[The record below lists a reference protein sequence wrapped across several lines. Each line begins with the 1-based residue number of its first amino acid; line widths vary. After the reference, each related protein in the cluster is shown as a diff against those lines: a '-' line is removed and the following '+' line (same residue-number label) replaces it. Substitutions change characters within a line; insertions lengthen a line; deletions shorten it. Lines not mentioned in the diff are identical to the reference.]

1 VYVLDQERELVPV
14 GVVGEL
20 YIGGAGVSA
29 GYLNQPERTGERF
42 VANPYHSSEEV
53 MYRTGDLVRY
63 LEGGEIE
70 FLGRADDQVKVRGYR
85 VELGE
90 VEAGLRR
97 QRGVKQAVV
106 VVREEQLV
114 GYVVG
119 ERESNITGEELRE
132 RLKEE
137 LPEYMVPGVIG
148 VLERMPLTANGK
160 VDRKGLPQVEEFEG
174 RRKEYQAPRTPTEQI
189 VAQIWSE
196 VLRRPQISVNDNF
209 FDLGGHSL
217 MATQVISRVREQFE
231 TEVALR
237 TLFESPTLTGLANAI
252 DSAKGQ
258 SNTMEGPI
266 KRVSRDAYRTAK
278 TATNS

>member
-1 VYVLDQERELVPV
+1 VR
-14 GVVGEL
+14 
-20 YIGGAGVSA
+20 A
-29 GYLNQPERTGERF
+29 GYLGQAEKTGERF
-42 VANPYHSSEEV
+42 VPDPFLPGEV
-53 MYRTGDLVRY
+53 MYRTGDVVRY

-70 FLGRADDQVKVRGYR
+70 FIGRADDQVKVRGYR

-119 ERESNITGEELRE
+119 KREANLTGEELRE

-148 VLERMPLTANGK
+148 VLEKMPLTANGK
-160 VDRKGLPQVEEFEG
+160 VDRKGLPGVEELRAG
-174 RRKEYQAPRTPTEQI
+174 GQKEYQAPRTPTEQM

-237 TLFESPTLTGLANAI
+237 TLFESPTLTCLANAI